1 MLRPATF
8 PAGFVWGA
16 ATSAYQVEGAWREDG
31 KGESIWDRFAH
42 TPGKILDGSTGDVAC
57 DQYHRYREDVALL
70 RELGLSAYRFSV
82 AWPRVVPDASRRINR
97 PGLDYYD
104 RLVDELLGQGIT
116 PYPTLF
122 HWDLPQWLED
132 AGGWADRAVIGPF
145 ADYVDTVVRAL
156 GDRVDTWTVLNE
168 PQIFV
173 SHGYELGDHAPGLR
187 DPDLALRASHV
198 VNLAHAESIRAVRA
212 ASPRAAVGSAFN
224 TDVTYP
230 ASDDEADLAAADRHH
245 ARINAWFLDPLL
257 RGRYPEAFV
266 DQDAAL
272 SRMDI
277 RPDDIDSMASTLDFI
292 ALNMYSRAIV
302 AADPSDERFG
312 TRTVPGP
319 GRRTSFDWEVWP
331 AALHR
336 LVTRFDRDYGHP
348 PIYITENGCAEL
360 TEPGADG
367 RVHDGDRV
375 DYLAGHIGQLARAI
389 DDGCDVRGYFVWSL
403 LDNFEWGVG
412 YTQRFGVVWVDF
424 EHDLRRTVKDSGW
437 WLRDLITGAPLEYD
451 DAVE

>member
-1 MLRPATF
+1 MMRPATF

-57 DQYHRYREDVALL
+57 DQYHRYPEDVALL

-82 AWPRVVPDASRRINR
+82 AWPRVVPDASRRINQ

-104 RLVDELLGQGIT
+104 RLVDELLDHGIT
-116 PYPTLF
+116 PYPTLY
-122 HWDLPQWLED
+122 HWDLPQWVQD

-156 GDRVDTWTVLNE
+156 GDRVETWTVLNE

-198 VNLAHAESIRAVRA
+198 VNLAHAEAIRAVRA
-212 ASPRAAVGSAFN
+212 ASPRRFGRICLQHGHHVPGIRRRGGRRGRR
-224 TDVTYP
+224 
-230 ASDDEADLAAADRHH
+230 ASPRPTST
-245 ARINAWFLDPLL
+245 RWFVDPLL

-272 SRMDI
+272 ARMDI
-277 RPDDIDSMASTLDFI
+277 RPGDIESMASS
-292 ALNMYSRAIV
+292 AR
-302 AADPSDERFG
+302 
-312 TRTVPGP
+312 
-319 GRRTSFDWEVWP
+319 
-331 AALHR
+331 LHR
-336 LVTRFDRDYGHP
+336 SQHVLTRDRR
-348 PIYITENGCAEL
+348 
-360 TEPGADG
+360 G
-367 RVHDGDRV
+367 RP
-375 DYLAGHIGQLARAI
+375 Y
-389 DDGCDVRGYFVWSL
+389 
-403 LDNFEWGVG
+403 
-412 YTQRFGVVWVDF
+412 
-424 EHDLRRTVKDSGW
+424 
-437 WLRDLITGAPLEYD
+437 
-451 DAVE
+451 

>member
-1 MLRPATF
+1 MPGR
-8 PAGFVWGA
+8 G
-16 ATSAYQVEGAWREDG
+16 SCR
-31 KGESIWDRFAH
+31 
-42 TPGKILDGSTGDVAC
+42 TPRAGSTSRGSTTTTVSWTSF
-57 DQYHRYREDVALL
+57 
-70 RELGLSAYRFSV
+70 SA
-82 AWPRVVPDASRRINR
+82 
-97 PGLDYYD
+97 
-104 RLVDELLGQGIT
+104 QGIT
-116 PYPTLF
+116 PYPTLY
-122 HWDLPQWLED
+122 HWDLPQWVQD

-156 GDRVDTWTVLNE
+156 GDRVETWTVLNE

-198 VNLAHAESIRAVRA
+198 VNLAHAEAIRAVRA
-212 ASPRAAVGSAFN
+212 ASPRASVGSAFN
-224 TDVTYP
+224 TDITYP
-230 ASDDEADLAAADRHH
+230 ASDDAEDVAAAERHH
-245 ARINAWFLDPLL
+245 ARINAWFVDPLL
-257 RGRYPEAFV
+257 RGRYPDAFV

-272 SRMDI
+272 ARMDI
-277 RPDDIDSMASTLDFI
+277 RPGDIESMASSLDFI

-302 AADPSDERFG
+302 AADSSDKRFG

-319 GRRTSFDWEVWP
+319 GRRTSFGWEVWP

-360 TEPGADG
+360 TAPGPDG
-367 RVHDGDRV
+367 HVHDADRV

-403 LDNFEWGVG
+403 LDNFEWAVG

-424 EHDLRRTVKDSGW
+424 DARPSAHRERQRLVAAGPRRRRTTRVRRHPG
-437 WLRDLITGAPLEYD
+437 LTGGGSRARPGPLTI
-451 DAVE
+451 DAGSRRSRETSA